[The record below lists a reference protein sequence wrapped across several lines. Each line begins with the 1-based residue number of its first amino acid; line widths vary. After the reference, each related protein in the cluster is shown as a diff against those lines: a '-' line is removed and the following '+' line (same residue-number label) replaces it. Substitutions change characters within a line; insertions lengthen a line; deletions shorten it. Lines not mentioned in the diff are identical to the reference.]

1 MEKFQGDIK
10 DWVKI
15 DTELK
20 SLTDKARE
28 LREKKSGIMDN
39 IMEFVDNNELN
50 ATTVKISDGRL
61 KFAHVKQTSPLTL
74 KFVQDCLTDL
84 FKDESKVE
92 NIMEYIK
99 NKRSVKIVPDIKR
112 FYNN

>member
-1 MEKFQGDIK
+1 MEKFQSDIK

-20 SLTDKARE
+20 SLTDKTRE

-61 KFAHVKQTSPLTL
+61 KICTCKTNITINI
-74 KFVQDCLTDL
+74 KICTRL
-84 FKDESKVE
+84 F
-92 NIMEYIK
+92 N
-99 NKRSVKIVPDIKR
+99 R
-112 FYNN
+112 FI